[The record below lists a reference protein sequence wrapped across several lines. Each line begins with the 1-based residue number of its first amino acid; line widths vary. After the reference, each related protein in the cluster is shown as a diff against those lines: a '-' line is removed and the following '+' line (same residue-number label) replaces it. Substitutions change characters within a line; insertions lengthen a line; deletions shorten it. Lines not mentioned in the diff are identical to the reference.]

1 MSSEQVQRGLRF
13 DLQDRLVDY
22 AVLIT
27 LIAEGL
33 PSTRA
38 GKHAAGQLVRCGT
51 SPAPNYGEAQAAE
64 SRKDFIHKLKVCLKE
79 LRESMVWLEY
89 VQRLGM
95 GDPSKVG
102 KGINET
108 DELTAIIYRGI
119 QTAELNDRTRS

>member
-1 MSSEQVQRGLRF
+1 MSDDQVGKGFKF
-13 DLQDRLVDY
+13 DLQERIIDY

-27 LIAEGL
+27 LIADGL
-33 PSTRA
+33 PRTKA
-38 GKHAAGQLVRCGT
+38 GKNAAGQLVRCGT

-108 DELTAIIYRGI
+108 DEPTAIIYRGI
-119 QTAELNDRTRS
+119 QTAERNDRTRS

>member
-1 MSSEQVQRGLRF
+1 MSNEQGDKGFRF
-13 DLQDRLVDY
+13 DLQDRLIEY

-27 LIAEGL
+27 RVADGL

-38 GKHAAGQLVRCGT
+38 GKHTAGQLVRCGT

-89 VQRLGM
+89 VQRLEL
-95 GDPSKVG
+95 GDRMLVAR
-102 KGINET
+102 GIRET
-108 DELTAIIYRGI
+108 DELTAIVFSSI
-119 QTAELNDRTRS
+119 QTAERNDRTHS